1 MASNKTEKRPTT
13 NVTPLQLATSLNSVS
28 DKNTPD
34 TDKLSSVVVGEQD
47 DGDSIET
54 EVPCSQNK

>member
-13 NVTPLQLATSLNSVS
+13 NVMPLQLATSLNSVS

-34 TDKLSSVVVGEQD
+34 TDVLSSVVVGEQD
-47 DGDSIET
+47 DSDPIES

>member
-1 MASNKTEKRPTT
+1 
-13 NVTPLQLATSLNSVS
+13 VS

-34 TDKLSSVVVGEQD
+34 TDVLSSVVVGEQD
-47 DGDSIET
+47 DSDSIES